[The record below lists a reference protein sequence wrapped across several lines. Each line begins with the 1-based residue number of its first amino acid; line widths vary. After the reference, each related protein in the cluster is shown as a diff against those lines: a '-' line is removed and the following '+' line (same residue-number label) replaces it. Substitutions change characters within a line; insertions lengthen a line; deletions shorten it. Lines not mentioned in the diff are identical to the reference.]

1 MTCLKCMSGTILKDG
16 LCQTV
21 DLECSS
27 AMNLFKQ
34 SISVNGKTYQE
45 CVPCPDRCYNGCT
58 AVAAASSSLGTSIV
72 CNQCRPGF
80 LKNETTGN
88 CDSLC
93 GDGPFAVST
102 LAPTAATSDN
112 SKVVCKKCTV
122 GCISCNLD
130 LAKDE
135 PPCRVCDTGFKLFN
149 DQCVLDNNTSKSSTC
164 DKMSVWSSKTNR
176 CECDASLGY
185 INGDSATS
193 CV

>member
-1 MTCLKCMSGTILKDG
+1 MSGTILKDG

-164 DKMSVWSSKTNR
+164 D
-176 CECDASLGY
+176 
-185 INGDSATS
+185 
-193 CV
+193 